1 MIGIVRHFKVV
12 GKPHPRLD
20 GPDTVTGRAT
30 YTVDV
35 VLPSMLQ
42 AKLFRSSVPH
52 AKIQR
57 LDVSRA
63 RALTGVAA
71 VLTAGD
77 VPRKRFGFTV
87 QDEELFAGEKLRY
100 VGDVIAGVAAVDEEI
115 AEQAIGLI
123 DFDYDNL
130 PAALTPDAALRENAP
145 LVHENLSS
153 YRLNSALARDWH
165 PVPGTN
171 IAHQTVYSKGD
182 IDFGFAEADEI
193 FDDTFRSQ
201 QVQHCSLEPHAV
213 VAHWDGERLTVWT
226 STQKVFLVRSG
237 LADLFDL
244 AESRIRVIGT
254 KVGGGFGGKN
264 SMRLEPYAAALS
276 LKTGKPVWLVNS
288 RAEEFAAAAG
298 SVPATVRVRTG
309 VKRDGTITARAMD
322 FTWDTGAYAEGLPGS
337 NRALKDGVG
346 PYKIPHIRVTS
357 TLVYTNKLR
366 GCPFR
371 GLGIPEAVWAVE
383 SQMDI
388 ISEKLAIDPVE
399 LRLKNCLD
407 QGDETPA
414 GDRAN
419 HIALRDCLL
428 KVSAELKRWK
438 KHAPS
443 NHGFGVAL
451 LHKSPTTSAA
461 SSSARVRISADG
473 NIELFIGVTD
483 VGGGTGTSLGQIAAE
498 ELGILLSDVKVV
510 IADTELTPFD
520 HGTYSSRVT
529 PYVGAAVKLAAVDAR
544 RQLLEAASRL
554 WNLSPDGLR
563 LSGKKVVVKGRRS
576 MSFAEVVERSHVAEI
591 FGVGSIES
599 KRLWAGDASGDGKGF
614 AAPGWPFGAQVV
626 EVEVDRETGMVKL
639 TRVASAHDVGKAI
652 NPMALTSQV
661 QGGIMMGL
669 GYALWEGLLFE
680 EGRIVNASFA
690 DYKIPTARDI
700 PTAIPIIVEKNYDA
714 EPYGAKGV
722 GEMAVFGIAP
732 AIANAVARAVG
743 VRIKDLPMSAEKLL
757 EQIKKNGKGRINTRP
772 SLP

>member
-1 MIGIVRHFKVV
+1 MANFKIIGKSY
-12 GKPHPRLD
+12 PRLD
-20 GPDTVTGRAT
+20 GPETVTGQAA

-35 VLPSMLQ
+35 ALPGMLH
-42 AKLFRSSVPH
+42 ARLFRSSFPH
-52 AKIQR
+52 AKIRR

-63 RALTGVAA
+63 QEVAGVAA
-71 VLTAGD
+71 VLTAKD
-77 VPRKRFGFTV
+77 VPRKKFGFTV
-87 QDEELFAGEKLRY
+87 QDEEIFASEKVRY
-100 VGDVIAGVAAVDEEI
+100 IGDVIAAVAAASDEV
-115 AEQAIGLI
+115 AEQAVGLI
-123 DFDYDNL
+123 DCDYDPL
-130 PAALTPDAALRENAP
+130 PAALTPDEALQENAP

-165 PVPGTN
+165 PVAGTN
-171 IAHQTVYSKGD
+171 IAHQTIYAKGD
-182 IDFGFAEADEI
+182 IDLGFGQADEI

-213 VAHWDGERLTVWT
+213 VALWDGSRLTVWT

-237 LADLFDL
+237 LADLFNL
-244 AESRIRVIGT
+244 PESQIRVIGT
-254 KVGGGFGGKN
+254 KVGAGFGGKN
-264 SMRLEPYAAALS
+264 AMRLEPCAAALS
-276 LKTGKPVWLVNS
+276 LKTGRPVRLVNS

-346 PYKIPHIRVTS
+346 PYKIPHIHVTS

-388 ISEKLAIDPVE
+388 IAEKLRMDPID
-399 LRLKNCLD
+399 LRLKNCLQ

-443 NHGFGVAL
+443 HHGFGVAL

-461 SSSARVRISADG
+461 SSNARIRIDTSG
-473 NIELFIGVTD
+473 KVELFIGATD

-498 ELGILLSDVKVV
+498 ELGIPLFEINVV

-529 PYVGAAVKLAAVDAR
+529 PYVGAAVKLAAKDAR
-544 RQLLEAASRL
+544 RQLLKAAAGL
-554 WNLSPDGLR
+554 WNLSPETLR
-563 LSGKKVVVKGRRS
+563 LVDKKVKAKGKRS
-576 MSFAEVVERSHVAEI
+576 MTFAEVIEKSQITQIVGS
-591 FGVGSIES
+591 GSIES
-599 KRLWAGDASGDGKGF
+599 KRLWAGDSAGDEKGF
-614 AAPGWPFGAQVV
+614 SAPGWPFGAQAV
-626 EVEVDRETGMVKL
+626 EVEVDLETGVVKL
-639 TRVASAHDVGKAI
+639 LRVASAHDVGQAI
-652 NPMALTSQV
+652 NPMALTSQI

-669 GYALWEGLLFE
+669 GYALWEGLVFE
-680 EGRIVNASFA
+680 EGKITNGSLA
-690 DYKIPTARDI
+690 DYKIATARDI
-700 PTAIPIIVEKNYDA
+700 PTAIPIIVEKNYAA
-714 EPYGAKGV
+714 EPYGAKGA

-732 AIANAVARAVG
+732 AVANAVARAAG
-743 VRIKDLPMSAEKLL
+743 VRIKELPISAEKLF
-757 EQIKKNGKGRINTRP
+757 EEIKRKG
-772 SLP
+772 